1 MEKDGSLPPIRFDR
15 RFDKPPQQRQNKKRK
30 QKGDPDDHPGFDQ
43 EPRNRPPDPERPS
56 SIDLTA

>member
-1 MEKDGSLPPIRFDR
+1 MEKDGSLPPVSFDR
-15 RFDKPPQQRQNKKRK
+15 RFDKPPQQRQNKKRERK
-30 QKGDPDDHPGFDQ
+30 HEPEDPPGLEQ